1 MPTVEVWIAMS
12 EKGECGVG
20 TDEDSAIESLL
31 EGSADD
37 SAETVCR
44 VVKLNVTLAL
54 PHEADGNDDEADGP
68 AVDVVVPDGAGSVVE
83 VETE

>member
-12 EKGECGVG
+12 ERGECGVG

-44 VVKLNVTLAL
+44 VVKLNVTMAL
-54 PHEADGNDDEADGP
+54 PHGPDDDDEADGP
-68 AVDVVVPDGAGSVVE
+68 AVDVVVPDGAGSIVE

>member
-37 SAETVCR
+37 SAETICR
-44 VVKLNVTLAL
+44 VVKLNVTMAL
-54 PHEADGNDDEADGP
+54 PQGPDDDEADGP
-68 AVDVVVPDGAGSVVE
+68 AVDVVVPDGAGSIVE